1 MNNEV
6 IALILAAGKGK
17 RMNSSKPKVLHEVAC
32 KPMLN
37 HIIDACKSAGIKK
50 ISVVLGKKKE
60 EIKSVLP
67 KGIEIVVQKE
77 QLGTADAIKSSKPL
91 FKKFK
96 GKVLILY
103 ADMPLIRKETIKK
116 IINNTKNNCT
126 MVAFESNYP
135 KGYGRIIKEK
145 NNNIQIVE
153 EKNASLKIKKIN
165 LCYSGIICSPVKILF
180 KALDKIKKDNKTR
193 EYLFTD
199 VFKIFGDFKVNIKMI
214 KHNEKELMGINNRIQ
229 LNEAE
234 KFLQNK
240 IKADFI
246 KRGVRFLSPETV
258 YIASDV
264 KISSDVI
271 IGPNVYI
278 GRNVNI
284 KSAVLIKNG
293 CSIEDSIINKFSEI
307 GPMSR
312 LRDNTIIGQNVK
324 IGNFVEL
331 KNTSVGN
338 YSKINHLSYV
348 GDTKIGI
355 KSNIGAGTITCNY
368 DGVKKNKTIIG
379 NNVFIGSNCSLIA
392 PIKIANSSFVAAG
405 STISNNVA
413 ENDFTIARTRQ
424 QIIKNGRKK
433 FLKVK

>member
-126 MVAFESNYP
+126 MVAFESSYP

-145 NNNIQIVE
+145 NNNIQIVQ
-153 EKNASLKIKKIN
+153 EKNASLKIKKR
-165 LCYSGIICSPVKILF
+165 V
-180 KALDKIKKDNKTR
+180 
-193 EYLFTD
+193 
-199 VFKIFGDFKVNIKMI
+199 
-214 KHNEKELMGINNRIQ
+214 
-229 LNEAE
+229 
-234 KFLQNK
+234 
-240 IKADFI
+240 
-246 KRGVRFLSPETV
+246 
-258 YIASDV
+258 
-264 KISSDVI
+264 
-271 IGPNVYI
+271 
-278 GRNVNI
+278 
-284 KSAVLIKNG
+284 
-293 CSIEDSIINKFSEI
+293 
-307 GPMSR
+307 
-312 LRDNTIIGQNVK
+312 
-324 IGNFVEL
+324 VEP
-331 KNTSVGN
+331 K
-338 YSKINHLSYV
+338 
-348 GDTKIGI
+348 
-355 KSNIGAGTITCNY
+355 
-368 DGVKKNKTIIG
+368 
-379 NNVFIGSNCSLIA
+379 
-392 PIKIANSSFVAAG
+392 
-405 STISNNVA
+405 
-413 ENDFTIARTRQ
+413 
-424 QIIKNGRKK
+424 
-433 FLKVK
+433 